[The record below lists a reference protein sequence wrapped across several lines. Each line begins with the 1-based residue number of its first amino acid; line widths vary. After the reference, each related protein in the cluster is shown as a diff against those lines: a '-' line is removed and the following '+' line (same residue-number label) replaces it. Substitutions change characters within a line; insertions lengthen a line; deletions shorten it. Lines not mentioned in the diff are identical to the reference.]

1 MTSKAKMFDG
11 YANAYDQWFM
21 KNENVFASELK
32 LLHRLSLIQSNL
44 SALPFSIHHLRKKIS
59 CVRS

>member
-21 KNENVFASELK
+21 KMKMF
-32 LLHRLSLIQSNL
+32 LLVN
-44 SALPFSIHHLRKKIS
+44 
-59 CVRS
+59 

>member
-21 KNENVFASELK
+21 KNENV
-32 LLHRLSLIQSNL
+32 
-44 SALPFSIHHLRKKIS
+44 LP
-59 CVRS
+59 VN

>member
-1 MTSKAKMFDG
+1 MISKAKMFDG

-32 LLHRLSLIQSNL
+32 VI
-44 SALPFSIHHLRKKIS
+44 APYA
-59 CVRS
+59 